1 MGLKD
6 KENAMASSST
16 NLFGLLNKSP
26 DAGAS
31 HAIASVSGSASG
43 GSASVSASLGTG
55 SNGQVATS
63 TIHATAQAQVGDTH
77 VISTGEAAAS
87 GAFASNDVSLIASA
101 DPNAET
107 PAIAAATVK
116 SDADA
121 AGHGVA
127 SIASLAVTE
136 IETNNIEVTSSGN
149 ADAGGETISGLV
161 ALDSSA
167 DQRSQVLVVGLAQ
180 AEATTSEDGTGSAM
194 AGTDAQALG
203 DNLSIVK
210 EQETTATDG
219 SHPAVLSVTYL
230 QGVQAAPADATSHEA
245 LVGDIDA
252 ATLQTDVGSFNAE
265 L

>member
-6 KENAMASSST
+6 KENAMASLST
-16 NLFGLLNKSP
+16 NLFSLLNKFP
-26 DAGAS
+26 DAGAD

-55 SNGQVATS
+55 SNGKVATS
-63 TIHATAQAQVGDTH
+63 TIHATAQAQVDDTH
-77 VISTGEAAAS
+77 VISTGDATAS
-87 GAFASNDVSLIASA
+87 GASASNNVSLIASA

-107 PAIAAATVK
+107 PAIAGATVE

-149 ADAGGETISGLV
+149 ADAGGETVSSLV

-180 AEATTSEDGTGSAM
+180 AEATTSEDGTRSAI
-194 AGTDAQALG
+194 TDAQALG

-210 EQETTATDG
+210 EQETTMTDG

>member
-1 MGLKD
+1 
-6 KENAMASSST
+6 MASLST
-16 NLFGLLNKSP
+16 NLFGLLIKSP
-26 DAGAS
+26 DAGVS

-63 TIHATAQAQVGDTH
+63 TIHAAAQAQVDDTH

-87 GAFASNDVSLIASA
+87 GAFASNNVSLIASA

-149 ADAGGETISGLV
+149 ADASGETVSGLV

-230 QGVQAAPADATSHEA
+230 QGVQAAPADAAPLEA
-245 LVGDIDA
+245 LVRDVDV